1 MSEVSES
8 TENVVTVNI
17 LDKSYQ
23 FKGGR
28 EERESLIASA
38 NYLDQKMREIR
49 AAQKVVGTDRI
60 AVMAALNIAHDFL
73 LCHAGIDAETASAG
87 GKITEIKT
95 KVEKAIKRNRQL
107 EIL

>member
-1 MSEVSES
+1 VSELS
-8 TENVVTVNI
+8 ENSESVVTVSI

-28 EERESLIASA
+28 QERESLIASA

-49 AAQKVVGTDRI
+49 AAQKVIGTDRI

-73 LCHAGIDAETASAG
+73 LCHAGIDAKTATAG
-87 GKITEIKT
+87 GKITEIKF
-95 KVEKAIKRNRQL
+95 KVENAIKRNRQL